1 MYYIS
6 KYNYYLTVGNKY
18 YIYNTISNRY
28 KEFPPAVFN
37 TLQNADR
44 AAVEII
50 DANYNS
56 ILPATIDSD
65 NIEVLLSLR
74 MIYSSVMHEERLLKM
89 AHDSDVVNTA
99 FSSLIILP
107 NLSCNLNC
115 HYCYEKDKNELMSL
129 DQEKTLTSFLTSEV
143 RNKKWLNIRWSGG
156 EPLLSWN
163 KIKRISQQ
171 IIDECNKSGCN
182 YSASIITNGTL
193 LSDDKVDDFL
203 KYSVKAAQITL
214 DGDSSLHD
222 KIRHF
227 KSNGQGTFGIIM
239 KNIGQ
244 ASKKIKIHLRINVD
258 KNNFVNIP
266 HLFDEI
272 ASTHLDRD
280 NVQLFCRPVMCSLA
294 RTPNTKLF
302 SPSEFLEIE
311 EHLLKW
317 AKERD
322 LQYSFHRG
330 MGNRSFR
337 CCMNAVEG
345 FYISPDLLL
354 YKCPMYIDYD
364 KRHSVGYID
373 KDGNMKITNIK
384 EFSFGF
390 KNSPYDEHSKCRR
403 CKVLP
408 ICNGECFMQR
418 ILSPSDEN
426 AGCIPEKKSMAE
438 KMKYAIENSLELH
451 AFNRSSFLE
460 I

>member
-227 KSNGQGTFGIIM
+227 KSNGQG
-239 KNIGQ
+239 
-244 ASKKIKIHLRINVD
+244 
-258 KNNFVNIP
+258 
-266 HLFDEI
+266 
-272 ASTHLDRD
+272 
-280 NVQLFCRPVMCSLA
+280 
-294 RTPNTKLF
+294 
-302 SPSEFLEIE
+302 
-311 EHLLKW
+311 
-317 AKERD
+317 
-322 LQYSFHRG
+322 
-330 MGNRSFR
+330 
-337 CCMNAVEG
+337 
-345 FYISPDLLL
+345 
-354 YKCPMYIDYD
+354 
-364 KRHSVGYID
+364 
-373 KDGNMKITNIK
+373 
-384 EFSFGF
+384 
-390 KNSPYDEHSKCRR
+390 
-403 CKVLP
+403 
-408 ICNGECFMQR
+408 
-418 ILSPSDEN
+418 
-426 AGCIPEKKSMAE
+426 
-438 KMKYAIENSLELH
+438 
-451 AFNRSSFLE
+451 
-460 I
+460 

>member
-6 KYNYYLTVGNKY
+6 KYNYYLTVDGKY

-28 KEFPPAVFN
+28 KRFPFAVFN
-37 TLQNADR
+37 TLRAADK

-50 DANYNS
+50 EANTES
-56 ILPATIDSD
+56 ILPANIDRD
-65 NIEVLLSLR
+65 NIEELLSLR
-74 MIYSSVMHEERLLKM
+74 MIYSATIHEEELLKV
-89 AHDSDVVNTA
+89 AHDSDIVNTT

-115 HYCYEKDKNELMSL
+115 HYCYEKEKNESMSL
-129 DQEKTLTSFLTSEV
+129 EQERALSCFLTNEA
-143 RNKKWLNIRWSGG
+143 RKKKWLNIRWSGG
-156 EPLLSWN
+156 EPLLSWS
-163 KIKRISQQ
+163 KIKRMSQQ
-171 IIDECNKSGCN
+171 ILNECKISGCK

-193 LSDDKVDDFL
+193 LSEDIVDELL
-203 KYSVKAAQITL
+203 KYSIKAAQITL
-214 DGDSSLHD
+214 DGDSFLHD
-222 KIRHF
+222 SIRSF
-227 KSNGQGTFGIIM
+227 KSNGQGTFRIIM
-239 KNIGQ
+239 KNICL

-258 KNNFVNIP
+258 KSNIENVS

-272 ASTHLDRD
+272 AGAPINRN

-294 RTPNTKLF
+294 RTPKTKLF

-311 EHLLKW
+311 KRLLEW
-317 AKERD
+317 AKVRD

-345 FYISPDLLL
+345 FYISPKLQL

-364 KRHSVGYID
+364 AKHSVGYIGS
-373 KDGNMKITNIK
+373 DGHMKITNIK
-384 EFSFGF
+384 EFLIGF
-390 KNSPYDEHSKCRR
+390 KNSPYEGDSRCRK

-408 ICNGECFMQR
+408 ICNGECLMQR
-418 ILSPSDEN
+418 LLSPSDEN
-426 AGCIPEKKSMAE
+426 AGCIPERQSIAE
-438 KMKYAIENSLELH
+438 KMKYAIENSLELQ

-460 I
+460 E

>member
-1 MYYIS
+1 MYFIS
-6 KYNYYLTVGNKY
+6 KYNYYIAVGNKY

-28 KEFPPAVFN
+28 KEFPFAIFN
-37 TLQNADR
+37 TLRKADR

-56 ILPATIDSD
+56 ILPITIDSV
-65 NIEVLLSLR
+65 NIEALLSLR
-74 MIYSSVMHEERLLKM
+74 MIYSAAIHEDKLLKM
-89 AHDSDVVNTA
+89 AHDSDVINTSY
-99 FSSLIILP
+99 SSLIILP

-115 HYCYEKDKNELMSL
+115 HYCYEKDKRESMSL
-129 DQEKTLTSFLTSEV
+129 VHEEALAHFLTKEI

-156 EPLLSWN
+156 EPLLSWSRV
-163 KIKRISQQ
+163 KRLSQH
-171 IIDECNKSGCN
+171 ILDECNKSDCD
-182 YSASIITNGTL
+182 YSASMITNGTL
-193 LSDDKVDDFL
+193 LSEDKVDDL
-203 KYSVKAAQITL
+203 LRYSIKAVQITL
-214 DGDSSLHD
+214 DGDSAIHD

-239 KNIGQ
+239 QNIRQ
-244 ASKKIKIHLRINVD
+244 ASRKIKIHLRINVD
-258 KNNFVNIP
+258 KNNISNIP

-272 ASTHLDRD
+272 ANAHIDRD

-294 RTPNTKLF
+294 RSPKTILF

-311 EHLLKW
+311 KYLLKL

-345 FYISPDLLL
+345 FYISPNLLL
-354 YKCPMYIDYD
+354 YKCPMYIDYN
-364 KRHSVGYID
+364 KNHSIGYIG
-373 KDGNMKITNIK
+373 KDGNMKITNIN
-384 EFSFGF
+384 EVSVGIR
-390 KNSPYDEHSKCRR
+390 NSPYDEHSRCKK

-408 ICNGECFMQR
+408 ICNGECIMQR
-418 ILSPSDEN
+418 ALSPYDEN

-438 KMKYAIENSLELH
+438 KIKYAIENLHELQ

-460 I
+460 V